1 MCVFNNKQVVE
12 FKLKPE
18 EEWRTFRSTCMS
30 DRPSWGQNGKMC
42 MRWHICGDCF
52 KDCKNSASHVG
63 KDKIP
68 GEKKEGMKKYI
79 KKVRRT

>member
-1 MCVFNNKQVVE
+1 MNNDQVAE
-12 FKLKPE
+12 FKMKPKE
-18 EEWRTFRSTCMS
+18 VWRDKFRIVCVVN
-30 DRPSWGQNGKMC
+30 RPSCGQNGKMC
-42 MRWHICGDCF
+42 TRWHARGDCF